1 MLRAVNHPAIVGVGT
16 ACNTDTAGDGRSS
29 TLASALSRPPLRAGG
44 LAIAD
49 ADLAHVWPLQRRHVV
64 PSGVY
69 FVNRTMPAFTLP
81 EPVES

>member
-1 MLRAVNHPAIVGVGT
+1 MNKASCLSLVSNTVVLWNTLRMARIVSDLRA
-16 ACNTDTAGDGRSS
+16 DGM
-29 TLASALSRPPLRAGG
+29 
-44 LAIAD
+44 AIANE
-49 ADLAHVWPLQRRHVV
+49 DLAHVWPLQRRHVV